1 MTDERDLLKRLED
14 IPDPAAHVAT
24 RLAARPPAPVEAP
37 AEPSLTRPARER
49 RGLVAVMAGLAWVLL
64 FSWIEGLRDDLGS
77 PRVIVPLAVAAVL
90 SGLGLLLALRPRA
103 RGLPAGVRS
112 LQALIV
118 VVPVGFLAAAV
129 VRSRVADPPV
139 PLELH
144 VRCIAS
150 AFCTALPPFA
160 LAALMLRR
168 SFLSAP
174 AWRGASIGALCGLGV
189 AVGLETHCALDD
201 LLHLT
206 FAHGLPILAGA
217 LLGAAAG
224 AVRGRA

>member
-1 MTDERDLLKRLED
+1 MTDERELLKQLED
-14 IPDPAAHVAT
+14 IPDPAAHVAP
-24 RLAARPPAPVEAP
+24 RLAARPPAPAEAP

-49 RGLVAVMAGLAWVLL
+49 RGLFAIVGGLAWVLL
-64 FSWIEGLRDDLGS
+64 FSWIEGFRDDLGS

-90 SGLGLLLALRPRA
+90 AGLGLLLALRRRA
-103 RGLPAGVRS
+103 RGLPAGVRA
-112 LQALIV
+112 LQALV
-118 VVPVGFLAAAV
+118 VAVPVGFLVAAV

-150 AFCTALPPFA
+150 ALATALPPFA

-174 AWRGASIGALCGLGV
+174 AWRGASIGALCGLGA

-201 LLHLT
+201 LLHVT
-206 FAHGLPILAGA
+206 FAHGLPIAAGA

-224 AVRGRA
+224 ALHGRA

>member
-1 MTDERDLLKRLED
+1 MTDERDLLRRLED

-24 RLAARPPAPVEAP
+24 RLAARPPAPIEAP
-37 AEPSLTRPARER
+37 AEPSPTRPARER
-49 RGLVAVMAGLAWVLL
+49 RGLAAALAGLGWVVL
-64 FSWIEGLRDDLGS
+64 FSWIEGFRDDLGS
-77 PRVIVPLAVAAVL
+77 PRVIVPLAVAAAL

-103 RGLPAGVRS
+103 RGLPAGVRAI
-112 LQALIV
+112 QALV
-118 VVPVGFLAAAV
+118 VAVPVGFLIAAV
-129 VRSRVADPPV
+129 VRSRAADPPP

-150 AFCTALPPFA
+150 ACCTALPPFA
-160 LAALMLRR
+160 LAALLLRR

-174 AWRGASIGALCGLGV
+174 AWRGASIGALCGLVV

-206 FAHGLPILAGA
+206 FAHGFPIAAGA

-224 AVRGRA
+224 TLRGRA